1 MCEIIQWVIQ
11 SDLAAVWDEIA
22 EFILEGKLILTNP
35 GGTVSVCGGSG
46 ITISAGIVG
55 RSEHTIVKQ
64 SKPGGKRTIKSC
76 FLCRPIGGIQN
87 FPPLYRCAD
96 RQKNRRIRYLCQ
108 MVHQGSTVLIGHV
121 VRIVHFPAVSDK
133 NALHQKNTVRVA
145 IYNFSCL
152 VHVTQNL
159 LQTLRLCFH
168 CFSIPVV
175 EKT

>member
-76 FLCRPIGGIQN
+76 FLFGRSEES
-87 FPPLYRCAD
+87 
-96 RQKNRRIRYLCQ
+96 RI
-108 MVHQGSTVLIGHV
+108 
-121 VRIVHFPAVSDK
+121 F
-133 NALHQKNTVRVA
+133 
-145 IYNFSCL
+145 
-152 VHVTQNL
+152 
-159 LQTLRLCFH
+159 RLCTGVRTDRKTEGSVTSARW
-168 CFSIPVV
+168 CIRVV
-175 EKT
+175 QSSSDM